1 MAPGAA
7 TRCCL
12 SPKALDPSPTSYL
25 VDEGCKAVIE
35 TLDLLLLIPL
45 HPLDSWVNLQL
56 EWDQQALIDGYR
68 GDAGRRPTSGT
79 CSVSEARQPTPGGDP
94 GAPEAHVAQAPGA
107 EAAQGT
113 ETPTAPSLAWPL
125 AHCIVGDHLGEDG

>member
-7 TRCCL
+7 TRCCK
-12 SPKALDPSPTSYL
+12 SPKALDPTHTSNL
-25 VDEGCKAVIE
+25 VDEGCKAAIE
-35 TLDLLLLIPL
+35 TLDLLFLVPL

-79 CSVSEARQPTPGGDP
+79 CSVSKARQATPGGDP
-94 GAPEAHVAQAPGA
+94 GPPEAHVAQAAGA

-113 ETPTAPSLAWPL
+113 ETPAAPSLAWPL
-125 AHCIVGDHLGEDG
+125 AHCIVGDHPGEDG